1 MPSNTSETYGAAA
14 PQNNEIDLLQLLAEI
29 FDHRVMIV
37 LVTLLFTVCAGLYA
51 FSVPPVYQADALV
64 QIEAKQDNS
73 LLKSLSQ
80 FGSDLSPD
88 VAPEI
93 LLIKSRMIL
102 GKTVDELGLTY
113 RVKRRVTRSWGIC
126 GHVFAP
132 ASQVT

>member
-1 MPSNTSETYGAAA
+1 MRF
-14 PQNNEIDLLQLLAEI
+14 L
-29 FDHRVMIV
+29 
-37 LVTLLFTVCAGLYA
+37 
-51 FSVPPVYQADALV
+51 PPVYQADALV

-113 RVKRRVTRSWGIC
+113 GVKRRVTPYV
-126 GHVFAP
+126 GHLWARFRP
-132 ASQVT
+132 SKPVT